1 MKRTSL
7 GLKTV
12 NRGQFP
18 PVYATPKDWH
28 KPTGIHATC
37 IGRGYY
43 NYRSH
48 CYVRR

>member
-1 MKRTSL
+1 MKRH
-7 GLKTV
+7 GLTLIKV

-18 PVYATPKDWH
+18 PVYATPNDWH
-28 KPTGIHATC
+28 KPTGIRTTR